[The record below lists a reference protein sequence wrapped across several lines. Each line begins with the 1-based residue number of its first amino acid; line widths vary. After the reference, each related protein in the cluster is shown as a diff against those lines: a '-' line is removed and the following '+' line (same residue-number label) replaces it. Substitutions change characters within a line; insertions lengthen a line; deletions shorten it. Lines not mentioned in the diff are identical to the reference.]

1 VPLACLFGF
10 TRLLEELLYTPKY
23 SLIVQSL
30 HSQLG
35 AEETNETVQM
45 TVATTEGDS
54 VWGFLYSSAG
64 KSRSLFY
71 SIDVRTL
78 RAQHPENPVLHKVS
92 DESRL
97 VVSEPLGDL
106 AGAWNEVPESSFG
119 VIQEGQDQLMPFTP
133 GAPKSSA
140 PLTRATSAAGSN

>member
-54 VWGFLYSSAG
+54 VWGFRYSSAG

-71 SIDVRTL
+71 STDVRTL
-78 RAQHPENPVLHKVS
+78 RAQHPDPCSTRSPTSPGL
-92 DESRL
+92 
-97 VVSEPLGDL
+97 
-106 AGAWNEVPESSFG
+106 SSPSLSA
-119 VIQEGQDQLMPFTP
+119 ISP
-133 GAPKSSA
+133 AP
-140 PLTRATSAAGSN
+140 